1 MGIMCIGE
9 CVTMGRPKGS
19 KNKLT
24 VIQDAGINT
33 DVSEY
38 DGNIVDIYKAISL
51 RIANSITT
59 KEIQKMSVSQKV
71 VAMATLQDKIN
82 LKEGK
87 STQNIAHQVLHK
99 LDDESISLLKDFSK
113 SLIQSM
119 LNSTE

>member
-1 MGIMCIGE
+1 MIE
-9 CVTMGRPKGS
+9 E
-19 KNKLT
+19 N
-24 VIQDAGINT
+24 
-33 DVSEY
+33 
-38 DGNIVDIYKAISL
+38 
-51 RIANSITT
+51 